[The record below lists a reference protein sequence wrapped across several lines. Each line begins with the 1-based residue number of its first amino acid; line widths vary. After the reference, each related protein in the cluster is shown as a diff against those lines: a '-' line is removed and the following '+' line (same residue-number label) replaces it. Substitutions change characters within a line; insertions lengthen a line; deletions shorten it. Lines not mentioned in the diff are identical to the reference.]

1 MPMDSATHLAMARCL
16 LLFVGMVLLAGCGGR
31 SAETPPA
38 GAQKL
43 VRVDWFGYESFK
55 IRTSL
60 GLTILTNPFSPG
72 TVDISPPKNLEAD
85 VVLISDE
92 DTKRNYVDGVQNTPR
107 LFRGSVAMG
116 TNSAAGVRI
125 LGVPIYPNP
134 EQPNPSDMSVMY
146 RWTVDGLKFAFIG
159 NVKSVPT
166 TQELRQL
173 GKVDVLF
180 IPVSGSVLTTA
191 NRLDILKELSPSVVI
206 PMGNQSAVARFG
218 AGFASVYPLNGP
230 AALLSREAMP
240 AQQTALIFR
249 AP

>member
-1 MPMDSATHLAMARCL
+1 
-16 LLFVGMVLLAGCGGR
+16 MVLLAGCGGR
-31 SAETPPA
+31 AVESPAA
-38 GAQKL
+38 GAQRL
-43 VRVDWFGYESFK
+43 VRVDWFGYESFR

-60 GLTILTNPFSPG
+60 GLTTFTNPFSPG
-72 TVDISPPKNLEAD
+72 STDVAPPKNLEAD
-85 VVLISDE
+85 VVLITDE
-92 DTKRNYVDGVQNTPR
+92 DSQRNYVDGVQNTPR
-107 LFRGSVAMG
+107 LFRGSVAIG
-116 TNSAAGVRI
+116 TNSAAGIRI

-159 NVKSVPT
+159 NLKSVPSA
-166 TQELRQL
+166 QELKQI

-191 NRLDILKELSPSVVI
+191 NRLEILKELGPSVVI
-206 PMGNQSAVARFG
+206 PMGNQAAVARFG
-218 AGFASVYPLNGP
+218 TGFASVYPLNGP
-230 AALLSREAMP
+230 AALHSREAMP